1 MENKVR
7 KPKPIFKDGAISAES
22 IGKSIGNHQS
32 KTEIGGHSIFLGQVR
47 ADEIDGKTVGAIEYS
62 AHEEMAE
69 NEVYK
74 IREAA
79 FEKYNLSCM
88 HIYHSI
94 GVVNVGEICLFV
106 FTSSPHRRDCQDATD
121 YIVEEIKK
129 RAPIFGKELF
139 LGGDFQWK
147 KNK

>member
-47 ADEIDGKTVGAIEYS
+47 ADEIDGKTVEAIEYS

-74 IREAA
+74 IREEA

-88 HIYHSI
+88 HIYQKHKQS
-94 GVVNVGEICLFV
+94 
-106 FTSSPHRRDCQDATD
+106 T
-121 YIVEEIKK
+121 K
-129 RAPIFGKELF
+129 
-139 LGGDFQWK
+139 
-147 KNK
+147 